1 MKPDAPVLP
10 EGPPEIHTL
19 PDEDEHEDCLLS
31 GLDLE
36 GKDLQGREFRG
47 CMLRKVNLA
56 NADLR
61 TCRLDGLRIGLR
73 DVQGMIVTPVQAIGL
88 AALLG
93 ITVKE

>member
-10 EGPPEIHTL
+10 EGLLEIHTL
-19 PDEDEHEDCLLS
+19 PDEDEHEDYLLS

-61 TCRLDGLRIGLR
+61 TCRLEGLR